1 MSKYPRCECQTK
13 KYDYF
18 RKCYKNGT
26 LHMFRKCPSCEKVAQ
41 SAMSQSD
48 YDANWV
54 SELRVSENGVA
65 IKSNL
70 QSRADHVQSRATPVQ
85 SRNRVQSRADAIHA
99 KLQRHIL
106 SRNSTEV

>member
-18 RKCYKNGT
+18 KKRYRNGA
-26 LHMFRKCPSCEKVAQ
+26 LHMFRKCSSCGKVAQ
-41 SAMSQSD
+41 NAMSQSD

-54 SELRVSENGVA
+54 SELPVSENGV
-65 IKSNL
+65 IRSPNL
-70 QSRADHVQSRATPVQ
+70 KSRADHVQSRANPVQ
-85 SRNRVQSRADAIHA
+85 NRADRIHA